1 MNIAKMPMNSGK
13 KTTMPKKIFGILRSS
28 YLKYDEN
35 HIFTKDKSL
44 NFEGLNF
51 NSMRRVLNDDLL
63 NEAFIQNGYVCVPF
77 LSPEE
82 VAELKQKF
90 FDTLP
95 KSGGQITAQ
104 ETGVE
109 NSRQITYDFTFIDKN
124 PEYKKM
130 VFDIITGYFEPHM
143 NRLLHQY
150 RPIIANYIRKLTASG
165 EVPLH
170 QNWAFA
176 DERKCFTVSIWCP
189 LVDSTVEN
197 GTLQVVPGS
206 HKRFGEIR
214 GPMIPWELENIKNEI
229 IEKYLVP
236 LETKA
241 GDCVILDD
249 SIVHY
254 SAVNKT
260 NDLRLA
266 IQLICIPA
274 EMPSIHYHM
283 NPSKSMEEVEVLE
296 VDVDFYMQ
304 FNPWKNPGNV
314 KRIKTFSYQPRFIT
328 EQEFVERLKQPRFDE
343 SSPSKGI
350 FSKIKQVFA

>member
-1 MNIAKMPMNSGK
+1 MNNDELEAK
-13 KTTMPKKIFGILRSS
+13 FQ
-28 YLKYDEN
+28 
-35 HIFTKDKSL
+35 KD
-44 NFEGLNF
+44 
-51 NSMRRVLNDDLL
+51 
-63 NEAFIQNGYVCVPF
+63 GYVSVPF
-77 LSPEE
+77 ISPEE

-95 KSGGQITAQ
+95 NSGGQITAD

-109 NSRQITYDFTFIDKN
+109 NSRLVTYDFTFIDKN
-124 PEYKKM
+124 PEYKKQ
-130 VFDIITGYFEPHM
+130 VFDVITKFFEPHM
-143 NRLLHQY
+143 DRLLQNY
-150 RPIIANYIRKLTASG
+150 RPIIANYIRKQADNG

-176 DERKCFTVSIWCP
+176 DERKCSTVSIWCP
-189 LVDSTVEN
+189 LVESTIQN

-206 HKRFGEIR
+206 HKRFGEVR
-214 GPMIPWELENIKNEI
+214 GPMIPWELDNIKQHV
-229 IEKYLVP
+229 IEKHLVP

-254 SAVNKT
+254 SALNKT

-274 EMPSIHYHM
+274 EVPSIHYHM
-283 NPSKSMEEVEVLE
+283 DPSVAMDKVDVLE

-304 FNPWKNPGNV
+304 FNPWKKPENA
-314 KRIKTFSYQPRFIT
+314 KRVSTIPHTQHFVT
-328 EQEFVERLKQPRFDE
+328 EAEFAQRLKAPRYDE
-343 SSPSKGI
+343 ATGKKTLI
-350 FSKIKQVFA
+350 ARLKEVFA

>member
-1 MNIAKMPMNSGK
+1 M
-13 KTTMPKKIFGILRSS
+13 RSV
-28 YLKYDEN
+28 
-35 HIFTKDKSL
+35 
-44 NFEGLNF
+44 F
-51 NSMRRVLNDDLL
+51 NDNKLNDQ
-63 NEAFIQNGYVCVPF
+63 FVKNGYVCVPF
-77 LSPEE
+77 ITPEE

-95 KSGGQITAQ
+95 KSGGQITTE

-109 NSRQITYDFTFIDKN
+109 NSRLVTYDFTFIDKN
-124 PEYKKM
+124 PEYKKV
-130 VFDIITGYFEPHM
+130 VFDIITEYFKPHM
-143 NRLLHQY
+143 NRLLANY
-150 RPIIANYIRKLTASG
+150 RPIIANYIRKQTDTG

-170 QNWAFA
+170 ENWAFA

-189 LVDSTVEN
+189 LVDSTIEN

-214 GPMIPWELENIKNEI
+214 GPMIPWELDNIKQEI
-229 IEKYLVP
+229 IEKHLVP

-254 SAVNKT
+254 SAINKT
-260 NDLRLA
+260 GDLRLA

-283 NPSKSMEEVEVLE
+283 NPAKSMEEVEVLE

-304 FNPWKNPGNV
+304 FNPWKNPGHV
-314 KRIKTFSYQPRFIT
+314 KRLKVIPYKHRFID
-328 EQEFVERLKQPRFDE
+328 EKEFVQRLKQPRFDE
-343 SSPSKGI
+343 LPEKKGI
-350 FSKIKQVFA
+350 IEKLKEVFA

>member
-1 MNIAKMPMNSGK
+1 MNNDELEAK
-13 KTTMPKKIFGILRSS
+13 FQ
-28 YLKYDEN
+28 
-35 HIFTKDKSL
+35 KD
-44 NFEGLNF
+44 
-51 NSMRRVLNDDLL
+51 
-63 NEAFIQNGYVCVPF
+63 GYVCVPF
-77 LSPEE
+77 ISPKE

-95 KSGGQITAQ
+95 DSGGQITAD

-109 NSRQITYDFTFIDKN
+109 NSRLVTYDFTFIDKN
-124 PEYKKM
+124 PEYKRQ
-130 VFDIITGYFEPHM
+130 VFDIITAFFKPHM
-143 NRLLHQY
+143 DRLLHNY
-150 RPIIANYIRKLTASG
+150 KPVIANYIRKQSDTG

-176 DERKCFTVSIWCP
+176 DERKCCTVSIWCP
-189 LVDSTVEN
+189 LVDSTIEN

-206 HKRFGEIR
+206 HKRFGEVR
-214 GPMIPWELENIKNEI
+214 GPMIPWELDNIKREI
-229 IEKYLVP
+229 IDNHLIP

-254 SAVNKT
+254 SALNKT

-274 EMPSIHYHM
+274 EFPSIHYHM
-283 NPSKSMEEVEVLE
+283 DPSVSMDKVDVLE

-304 FNPWKNPGNV
+304 FNPWKKPGNV
-314 KRIKTFSYQPRFIT
+314 KRIATINHNKPFIT
-328 EQEFVERLKQPRFDE
+328 EEEFKQRMKAPRFDE
-343 SSPSKGI
+343 PVTENKGFI
-350 FSKIKQVFA
+350 ARLKEVFA